1 MNSMNYYWGKNL
13 NIYDEIILSFEK
25 KCSIFVVGLRRVLHQ
40 QPVDGLLQNIP
51 VLFRIKVVII
61 INTIQ
66 VKSLFEVFI

>member
-25 KCSIFVVGLRRVLHQ
+25 NSSIFVVGLRRVLHQ